1 MTTTPAP
8 PRTRPDELRR
18 NLAWLA
24 AHPDLAAYAYS
35 TTTTTHDVTLQCEA
49 DQGFRILAGLPL
61 GAQLVERS
69 AHKGFAV
76 RIYRLDGV
84 LVRIV
89 VEADQ

>member
-1 MTTTPAP
+1 MTTTTAP
-8 PRTRPDELRR
+8 PRTRPDEMRR

-24 AHPDLAAYAYS
+24 AHSELAAYTYMARA
-35 TTTTTHDVTLQCEA
+35 TPHDVTLQCEA
-49 DQGFRILAGLPL
+49 DQGFRILDALPI

-76 RIYRLDGV
+76 RTYRLDGV

>member
-1 MTTTPAP
+1 MTTTTTP
-8 PRTRPDELRR
+8 PRTRPDDMRR

-35 TTTTTHDVTLQCEA
+35 TTTTTH
-49 DQGFRILAGLPL
+49 
-61 GAQLVERS
+61 
-69 AHKGFAV
+69 
-76 RIYRLDGV
+76 RLDGV